1 MKIKNL
7 NACTLEENGTL
18 EAYDKKNLLTIK
30 KGVYTI
36 GNSPVQYKIESTDRV
51 QYTDYLKSKFSYNL
65 VYQLR
70 KADNNNEEI
79 YISLTFCQNVKF
91 ILMNRLSI
99 KGFFKVLVKPI
110 EWLIKLLK

>member
-36 GNSPVQYKIESTDRV
+36 GNSPV
-51 QYTDYLKSKFSYNL
+51 
-65 VYQLR
+65 
-70 KADNNNEEI
+70 
-79 YISLTFCQNVKF
+79 
-91 ILMNRLSI
+91 
-99 KGFFKVLVKPI
+99 
-110 EWLIKLLK
+110 